1 MCKKHIE
8 QYFSPY
14 RKMVKN
20 WFIGLMVQ
28 TSTQF
33 QMVYEA
39 HFTPLYFLALFQS
52 ICDIGAS
59 KLMVVSFFVI
69 SCSIYLNKFELSKYL
84 LDTLN
89 GKTFNK
95 LLLIIKMCCPLIKI
109 WPSIN
114 THQNPKILI
123 HETVCAVSA

>member
-1 MCKKHIE
+1 MCKKHIQ

-20 WFIGLMVQ
+20 WCIGLMVQ

-39 HFTPLYFLALFQS
+39 HFTPLYFLSLFQS

-59 KLMVVSFFVI
+59 KLMVVSFVI
-69 SCSIYLNKFELSKYL
+69 SCSIYLNKFELS
-84 LDTLN
+84 
-89 GKTFNK
+89 
-95 LLLIIKMCCPLIKI
+95 
-109 WPSIN
+109 
-114 THQNPKILI
+114 
-123 HETVCAVSA
+123 